1 MSAGAAALPPLPPPQ
16 AASGTRSA
24 AAAMP
29 ASVLVT
35 LLKDT
40 MFASFSCSYRST
52 VRDGGGSSAIP
63 PSATPGTP
71 LRVSSVIAKGFS
83 HYTPFFLFC
92 KIAFATLSNPQ
103 KQTHLQTPS
112 HAVTARTPAITTFPP
127 RNQHCNRTKTL
138 SNQHSHNIWNPCAH
152 EMKIVHYE
160 SIFLFFPRL
169 TFLEYPPPVRKSFR
183 ILFFLPYNGGQ

>member
-1 MSAGAAALPPLPPPQ
+1 MSAGAAALPPVPPPQ

-83 HYTPFFLFC
+83 HYTPFFSFLQNRFRNIV
-92 KIAFATLSNPQ
+92 KPPKANTLTNTLTRSYRKNTGNHYIPA
-103 KQTHLQTPS
+103 KEPTLQS
-112 HAVTARTPAITTFPP
+112 HKNTLKSTFPQHLEP
-127 RNQHCNRTKTL
+127 VCTRNEDCTL
-138 SNQHSHNIWNPCAH
+138 R
-152 EMKIVHYE
+152 KYFL
-160 SIFLFFPRL
+160 IFSTSYIP
-169 TFLEYPPPVRKSFR
+169 
-183 ILFFLPYNGGQ
+183 